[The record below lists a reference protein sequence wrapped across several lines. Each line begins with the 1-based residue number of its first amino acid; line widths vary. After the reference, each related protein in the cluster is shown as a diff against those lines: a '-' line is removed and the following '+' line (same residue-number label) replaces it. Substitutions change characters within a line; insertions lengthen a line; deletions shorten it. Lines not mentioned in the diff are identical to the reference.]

1 MRTLTNIF
9 EHMKR
14 IIVDVEKDKLP
25 FVLELLEQFD
35 FVSVLTDASEED
47 QGMYD
52 SIVSLQKGVGIP
64 RVESL
69 D

>member
-1 MRTLTNIF
+1 
-9 EHMKR
+9 MKR

-25 FVLELLEQFD
+25 FILELLEQFD
-35 FVSVLTDASEED
+35 FVSVLADTSDED

-52 SIVSLQKGVGIP
+52 SIVSLQKGIGIP
-64 RVESL
+64 KGESI

>member
-1 MRTLTNIF
+1 
-9 EHMKR
+9 MKR
-14 IIVDVEKDKLP
+14 IILDVEKDKVP

-35 FVSVLTDASEED
+35 FVSVLADTSDED

-64 RVESL
+64 TTK
-69 D
+69 

>member
-1 MRTLTNIF
+1 
-9 EHMKR
+9 MKR

-35 FVSVLTDASEED
+35 FVSVLADTSDED
-47 QGMYD
+47 RGMYD

-64 RVESL
+64 RVERF

>member
-1 MRTLTNIF
+1 
-9 EHMKR
+9 MKR

-25 FVLELLEQFD
+25 FILELLEQFD
-35 FVSVLTDASEED
+35 FVSVVADASDED

-64 RVESL
+64 RGESF